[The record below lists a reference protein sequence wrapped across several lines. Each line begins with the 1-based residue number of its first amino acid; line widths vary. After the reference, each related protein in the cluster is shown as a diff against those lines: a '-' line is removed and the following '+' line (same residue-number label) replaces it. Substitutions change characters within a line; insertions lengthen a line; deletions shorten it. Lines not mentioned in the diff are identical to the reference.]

1 VGDVV
6 EPLVKFVELG
16 LLRVVPF
23 FDRRHRAALPEDAEL
38 GLPHDFG
45 IARDEIIGAALRNF
59 ATPWAPP
66 LPAQLLDVKITL
78 RAPRGQPGNQAESS
92 KITVFSW
99 FQGYGC
105 FANLNE
111 TSRFLT

>member
-1 VGDVV
+1 MGDVV

-23 FDRRHRAALPEDAEL
+23 FGRRHRAVLPEDAEL

-59 ATPWAPP
+59 ATPLPP
-66 LPAQLLDVKITL
+66 TAQLLDVKITL

-111 TSRFLT
+111 TLRFLT

>member
-1 VGDVV
+1 MSALHISAFQTGVRDVV

-45 IARDEIIGAALRNF
+45 IAMPVSGTWISTCRCVGCGPSAA
-59 ATPWAPP
+59 AVT
-66 LPAQLLDVKITL
+66 
-78 RAPRGQPGNQAESS
+78 
-92 KITVFSW
+92 
-99 FQGYGC
+99 
-105 FANLNE
+105 
-111 TSRFLT
+111 

>member
-1 VGDVV
+1 MGSESTAVGDVV

-23 FDRRHRAALPEDAEL
+23 FFVRRHRAVLPEDAEL

-45 IARDEIIGAALRNF
+45 IARDEIMGAALRKF
-59 ATPWAPP
+59 ATPLLHP
-66 LPAQLLDVKITL
+66 LPPPQLLDVKITL
-78 RAPRGQPGNQAESS
+78 RAPGGQPEDQATSS

-99 FQGYGC
+99 FQG
-105 FANLNE
+105 
-111 TSRFLT
+111 